1 MTMPA
6 GARRFAW
13 RHAAK
18 WAHGT
23 WQTTAS
29 AADEL
34 HADTRAC
41 AYADWYL
48 DVYGG
53 GSTGD
58 LPAHSAVWP
67 EFVAQ
72 EREAEGQ

>member
-23 WQTTAS
+23 CGQPGPAMWLDGSASWQPAMRLCATGRQFEQESFAY
-29 AADEL
+29 L
-34 HADTRAC
+34 RA
-41 AYADWYL
+41 
-48 DVYGG
+48 
-53 GSTGD
+53 
-58 LPAHSAVWP
+58 
-67 EFVAQ
+67 
-72 EREAEGQ
+72 